1 MPAPDHGFV
10 INRGGAA
17 KRKLSAKPAPA
28 KPVEDAF
35 GVVDETDAAGKT
47 GKSKA
52 SAAGEIPAVCF

>member
-17 KRKLSAKPAPA
+17 KRKLSAKP
-28 KPVEDAF
+28 VEDAF
-35 GVVDETDAAGKT
+35 GVVDGTDAAGKT
-47 GKSKA
+47 GESKA